1 MISQSWHSRWV
12 SASRPGARGPRPAGP
27 APRRSRWSRG
37 FIHGLLV
44 LGLVLASGVV
54 PSHSAA
60 QQLSPDLQAAMLLL
74 QADREI
80 RAEEYR
86 AASAT
91 LGKLKG
97 LYGRHGME
105 VPDGYWFMHAQVA
118 MASDSAAQARASLMK
133 YLDLTGKRGEHYM
146 EAVELLSR
154 ADALLAAAEF
164 ERRAPARR
172 QSMADGER
180 EGERLLAQAEAAS
193 PGRVFRDCP
202 VCPVMVE
209 VPAGTYLMGSS
220 DSEGA
225 PDERP
230 RHGVTIGSPI
240 AVGAY
245 EVTFAEW
252 DSCVER
258 QRCRE
263 HHADDRGWGR
273 GRRPVVDVNWEDAR
287 EYARWLSEETGERY
301 RLLSEAEWEYL
312 ARAGAQTA
320 RHWGPDDSEQC
331 RYANGNDES
340 VQCSDGYERTA
351 PVGSFEPNA
360 LGLYDMIG
368 NVIEWTDDCW
378 NGNYKGAPVDG
389 GAWHSG
395 DCSRRVLRG
404 GSWSLRPGHLRSAV
418 RAAIPAGERL
428 FSLGFRVA
436 RALN

>member
-1 MISQSWHSRWV
+1 
-12 SASRPGARGPRPAGP
+12 
-27 APRRSRWSRG
+27 
-37 FIHGLLV
+37 
-44 LGLVLASGVV
+44 
-54 PSHSAA
+54 
-60 QQLSPDLQAAMLLL
+60 MLLL

-86 AASAT
+86 AASRT
-91 LGKLKG
+91 LGQLES
-97 LYGRHGME
+97 LYGRHDMKI
-105 VPDGYWFMHAQVA
+105 PDGYWFMHAQVA
-118 MASDSAAQARASLMK
+118 MVSDSASQARASVMT

-146 EAVELLSR
+146 EALDLLSR
-154 ADALLAAAEF
+154 ADAVLAEAAF
-164 ERRAPARR
+164 QRLAPERR
-172 QSMADGER
+172 QSIADGER
-180 EGERLLAQAEAAS
+180 EGEQLLAQAEAAS
-193 PGRVFRDCP
+193 PGRVFRDCA

-209 VPAGTYLMGSS
+209 VPAGTYMMGSP

-252 DSCVER
+252 DGCVENR
-258 QRCRE
+258 GCRD

-312 ARAGAQTA
+312 ARAGTETA

-378 NGNYKGAPVDG
+378 NGNYKGAPADG
-389 GAWHSG
+389 GAWRSG

-418 RAAIPAGERL
+418 RAAIPTGERL
-428 FSLGFRVA
+428 YSLGFRVA
-436 RALN
+436 RAMN